1 MNAACGARP
10 QSCASAVINADSEMV
25 NDDTAAPEPA
35 EQLALGCP
43 ERGKGDAGTARPLV
57 PGPFATNCQLY
68 WGTDLP

>member
-1 MNAACGARP
+1 
-10 QSCASAVINADSEMV
+10 MV

-43 ERGKGDAGTARPLV
+43 ERGKGDVGTARPVV